1 LSCLASDSTVIGNK
15 TYPVTST
22 TTQFTVEAANL
33 TATTFQV
40 DLGTSNTAQS
50 YVSGGTLLKTGGTR
64 LSISNFV
71 YDIATGKAIIT
82 TPTHGLSASD
92 TVNLFG
98 IKTSCVYGVKIY
110 PQVPTSGIFNVKS
123 SSAAT
128 KLNFFLAPSDIE
140 HTYVSGGTVKHA
152 TPTSVGSATEITAAS
167 YDNVTGLITITSTGH
182 GLIVN
187 DLVQVQGMQ
196 FTCSTGSKAYPDDIL
211 SSGIFKV
218 YDVPDSNTYIFGV
231 DKSAIAHTYVI
242 GGTSQKVT
250 IATSS
255 SVNVSGFVFN
265 RTAAAQQGQRGPLIA
280 MKSGTTTL
288 NAVDMIALASNVKF
302 PNDNTFYRVG
312 LVSEEDTVA
321 GTAVIR
327 LTQNIGLSKAKN
339 EDTVNNITQLY
350 SNIRLTGHDFLDI
363 GTGDFTTTNYPLTP
377 TQAADQSDEVTE
389 VNGGRVYWVSTDQ
402 TGDFRVGDLFKIE
415 QATGSATLNADAFN
429 LSGLSELKLGSIGAE
444 LGAAINEFSTDAT
457 LGGNS
462 NTAIPTENAVVGYM
476 TRDNAGT
483 GAWVPPTGTTAQRPV
498 GGELFA
504 GALRYNSSIISWEGY
519 NGTSWTGLA
528 GGTPWTTLVG
538 DGSTVPVAIG
548 GQRLLIDTSLFA
560 MTVKLPASPLVGDS
574 IVFLDLNG
582 SFQLRPLTVDR
593 NGQDIMNLQQD
604 MIADINHAGFT
615 LVYTGSTNGWKLVE
629 VA

>member
-1 LSCLASDSTVIGNK
+1 
-15 TYPVTST
+15 
-22 TTQFTVEAANL
+22 
-33 TATTFQV
+33 
-40 DLGTSNTAQS
+40 
-50 YVSGGTLLKTGGTR
+50 
-64 LSISNFV
+64 
-71 YDIATGKAIIT
+71 
-82 TPTHGLSASD
+82 
-92 TVNLFG
+92 
-98 IKTSCVYGVKIY
+98 
-110 PQVPTSGIFNVKS
+110 
-123 SSAAT
+123 
-128 KLNFFLAPSDIE
+128 
-140 HTYVSGGTVKHA
+140 
-152 TPTSVGSATEITAAS
+152 
-167 YDNVTGLITITSTGH
+167 
-182 GLIVN
+182 
-187 DLVQVQGMQ
+187 
-196 FTCSTGSKAYPDDIL
+196 
-211 SSGIFKV
+211 
-218 YDVPDSNTYIFGV
+218 
-231 DKSAIAHTYVI
+231 
-242 GGTSQKVT
+242 
-250 IATSS
+250 
-255 SVNVSGFVFN
+255 
-265 RTAAAQQGQRGPLIA
+265 
-280 MKSGTTTL
+280 
-288 NAVDMIALASNVKF
+288 
-302 PNDNTFYRVG
+302 
-312 LVSEEDTVA
+312 
-321 GTAVIR
+321 
-327 LTQNIGLSKAKN
+327 
-339 EDTVNNITQLY
+339 
-350 SNIRLTGHDFLDI
+350 LDI

-377 TQAADQSDEVTE
+377 LQASDQSDEVTE

-483 GAWVPPTGTTAQRPV
+483 GAWVPPTGTSAQRPV

-504 GALRYNSSIISWEGY
+504 GALRYNSSIVSWEGY

-574 IVFLDLNG
+574 LVFLDLNG